1 MRRGVDLFLGVV
13 YLGIGAL
20 VLAVSLAAYER
31 VFDDTVTVVVEA
43 DDVGNALRPG
53 SEVKYLGVPV
63 GSVEEIRPTSEG
75 ARLVLALDSDRAARI
90 PRPSVVRMVPETL
103 FGERY
108 VSIVGNDGS
117 DGTGFDDGDVLAQDR
132 SDQALALEDLFDSLM
147 PVLTAVDPAVLNSAL
162 SELAGALRGQGETL
176 GDAVVEWGRYLER
189 LNPKIPALARGLD
202 RLGKVAH
209 TYADAAPDLL
219 VAMSDLA
226 TVSRT
231 LASRQAELEELFDT
245 VTGAADTTT
254 GWLTPEVS
262 TIDELSKESRLV
274 LELLAHYAPSFPCL
288 GKALTELIPR
298 TDAVLGKGTDEPGLH
313 VELSV
318 IPGRKAYRPGVDT
331 PVLHSGGSVRCP
343 EQVGGGGRRGG
354 ALPTWAPLIIGPM
367 ATPSGVS

>member
-20 VLAVSLAAYER
+20 VLAGSLAAYER

-43 DDVGNALRPG
+43 DDVGNALRRG

-90 PRPSVVRMVPETL
+90 PRASVVRMVPETL

-117 DGTGFDDGDVLAQDR
+117 DETGFDDGDVLAQDR

-147 PVLTAVDPAVLNSAL
+147 PVLTAVDPAALNSAL

-288 GKALTELIPR
+288 GKALTQLIPR

-343 EQVGGGGRRGG
+343 EQVGGGGRRSGP
-354 ALPTWAPLIIGPM
+354 LPTWAPLIIGPM